1 MLTAIHSLSS
11 WKTLFRWQLLKRLLW
26 QLAPFFALLVIILL
40 FGLADGLWGQGRFL
54 SFPNMRVI
62 MSSAALIAVPAFG
75 MTIIIISGGIDLS
88 AGTALTLSGTVL
100 AYMLKHSPSA
110 APDSLFAEGA
120 MLFVVWMSLA
130 MLAMILT
137 GCLCG
142 LFNGTLISATK
153 VVPFIVTLGTM
164 TIYLGIGQILANES
178 TVYAPRENIPDWM
191 SLCYTGSNPN
201 QYLIP
206 PFGLFGWDVALK
218 VPTSVIIAV
227 ALAVFLAMFMRYTV
241 FGRNVFALGSSES
254 TARLCGI
261 NVPLTIIA
269 VYTMA
274 GLFVAIGG
282 LLYFADVKNGN
293 PKDGTGK
300 ELEIIAAVVLGG
312 GSLSGGRGS
321 IFGTMIGA
329 LIITVIRS
337 GCSQLAIPN
346 TYTLIIIGGI
356 IIIAVIVD
364 QLRHGS
370 PEWFFRLLPGGRDS
384 P

>member
-1 MLTAIHSLSS
+1 M
-11 WKTLFRWQLLKRLLW
+11 
-26 QLAPFFALLVIILL
+26 V
-40 FGLADGLWGQGRFL
+40 
-54 SFPNMRVI
+54 
-62 MSSAALIAVPAFG
+62 
-75 MTIIIISGGIDLS
+75 
-88 AGTALTLSGTVL
+88 
-100 AYMLKHSPSA
+100 
-110 APDSLFAEGA
+110 
-120 MLFVVWMSLA
+120 
-130 MLAMILT
+130 LT
-137 GCLCG
+137 GCICG
-142 LFNGTLISATK
+142 LVNGTLISATK

-164 TIYLGIGQILANES
+164 TIFLGVGQILASES
-178 TVYAPRENIPDWM
+178 TVYAPKENIPDWM
-191 SLCYTGSNPN
+191 SLCYTGSNAN

-206 PFGLFGWDVALK
+206 PFHVFDLDVAIK
-218 VPTSVIIAV
+218 IPTSVIIAIV
-227 ALAVFLAMFMRYTV
+227 LAIAVGMLMRYTV

-261 NVPLTIIA
+261 NVPLTIMA
-269 VYTMA
+269 VYTLA
-274 GLFVAIGG
+274 GFFVAVGG

-293 PKDGTGK
+293 PGDGTGK

-346 TYTLIIIGGI
+346 TYTLIIIGAI

-370 PEWFFRLLPGGRDS
+370 PEWFFRLLPGKKDTS
-384 P
+384 